1 MQLKKKIQL
10 VKWLKNKKNEDQVWY
25 NNQIKKNDERGKWRR
40 KINKNK
46 IKNKK

>member
-25 NNQIKKNDERGKWRR
+25 NNQIKKKWWEGEMKK
-40 KINKNK
+40 KIQ
-46 IKNKK
+46 

>member
-25 NNQIKKNDERGKWRR
+25 NNQIKKKIMRGGNEEEKS
-40 KINKNK
+40 IK
-46 IKNKK
+46 IK